1 MYQKVINTFYRNPR
15 SKMRE
20 IKRFGGY
27 LSYFKLQQSKKQ
39 MIEKS
44 SNLPSMQSFESGLP
58 LYFLTGKKYLY
69 QTLFCIRSLFKI
81 SQEKFCIYLIDDGSF
96 DEELI
101 NQVKKQLPGAIVV
114 DAETI
119 AKNLDSKL
127 PLEEYPAIRNKRKIY
142 PHLKKLTD
150 IHTLFNQDQ
159 WKLVLDSDML
169 FWSNPKQMIDWL
181 KTPKKP
187 LYMLDSQR
195 SYGYSIELMES
206 LCKNQVPDLVNV
218 GLIGLESQAINWNK
232 VEKWIVQLEQAE
244 GTSYYLEQA
253 LSAMLINS
261 KSSLILPKKDYIV
274 YPSSEEIS
282 NNQGILHH
290 YVDLSKKDYFNTEW
304 KKILI

>member
-27 LSYFKLQQSKKQ
+27 LSYLKLKQSKKQ

-44 SNLPSMQSFESGLP
+44 AHLPPMQSFESGLP
-58 LYFLTGKKYLY
+58 IYFLTGTKYLY
-69 QTLFCIRSLFKI
+69 QTLFCIKSLFKV
-81 SQEKFCIYLIDDGSF
+81 SEEKFCIYLIDDGSF
-96 DEELI
+96 DEQLI

-150 IHTLFNQDQ
+150 IHTLSNGDQ

-253 LSAMLINS
+253 LSAMLVNS

>member
-1 MYQKVINTFYRNPR
+1 MYQKVINTFYRIPR

-20 IKRFGGY
+20 ITRFGGY
-27 LSYFKLQQSKKQ
+27 LSYLKLKQSKKQ

-44 SNLPSMQSFESGLP
+44 TDLPPMRSFENGLP
-58 LYFLTGKKYLY
+58 IYFLTGKKYLY
-69 QTLFCIRSLFKI
+69 QTLFCIRSLFKV

-96 DEELI
+96 DEKFI
-101 NQVKKQLPGAIVV
+101 SQVNKQLPGAIIV
-114 DAETI
+114 DSATI
-119 AKNLDSKL
+119 AKNIDSKL
-127 PLEEYPAIRNKRKIY
+127 PHEEYPAIRNKRKIY

-150 IHTLFNQDQ
+150 IHTLSNNDQ

-181 KTPKKP
+181 KAPEKP

-206 LCKNQVPDLVNV
+206 LCNDQVPDLVNV
-218 GLIGLESQAINWNK
+218 GLIGLASQSINWNDI
-232 VEKWIVQLEQAE
+232 EKWIVRLEEAE

-253 LSAMLINS
+253 LSAMLING

-274 YPSSEEIS
+274 YPSSEEII

-290 YVDLSKKDYFNTEW
+290 YVDLSKKEYFNTEW
-304 KKILI
+304 QKVFI